1 MLKKFSAFDFSHFIS
16 LTLPLVM
23 INKNPTLI
31 VDAGKIEY
39 NAQVITTLCQQH
51 DNIQVAAVT
60 KGVCAEPEIA
70 EAMLRGGCTMLADSR
85 LENLE
90 RLRTKHFDVDYLLLR
105 LPMISEA
112 EETVRL
118 ADISLNS
125 EIETIKA
132 LNSAA
137 QKQQTTH
144 RIILMIDVGDLR
156 EGIWPETIPAILP
169 EILQCEHIILE
180 GIGCNLGCYGGV
192 IPSPENMQLLLEQK
206 RLIESSYSISI
217 HLVSG
222 GTSTT
227 LQLLASG
234 KMPTGIN
241 HFRIGEAILLGRNP
255 ADRSPLPGTFQDTF
269 ILRGEIVECQ
279 WKPSVP
285 IGQIGQDAFGHLPV
299 FEDRGIRL
307 RAILALGR
315 QDIVVTGLTPCDPE
329 VQILG
334 ASSDH
339 LIVDITDTQYSY
351 KVGSTLSFFPNYA
364 ALLAA
369 STSQYIRKI
378 CINCEHGIKKTEHT

>member
-1 MLKKFSAFDFSHFIS
+1 M
-16 LTLPLVM
+16 T
-23 INKNPTLI
+23 NKNPTLI
-31 VDAGKIEY
+31 ADTGKIEY
-39 NAQVITTLCQQH
+39 NAQVITTLCQH

-90 RLRTKHFDVDYLLLR
+90 RLRTQHFDVDYLLLR

-125 EIETIKA
+125 EIATIKA

-137 QKQQTTH
+137 QKQQRPH

-156 EGIWPETIPAILP
+156 EGIWPETIPTILP

-192 IPSPENMQLLLEQK
+192 VPSPENMQLLLEQK

-269 ILRGEIVECQ
+269 ILRGEIIECQ

-285 IGQIGQDAFGHLPV
+285 LGQIGQDAFGHLPV

-315 QDIVVTGLTPCDPE
+315 QDIVVNGLTPCDPE

-339 LIVDITDTQYSY
+339 LIVDITDTQHSY

-369 STSQYIRKI
+369 STSQYIKMS
-378 CINCEHGIKKTEHT
+378 KKSVLTDMA